1 MMHNQKMRRNQLE
14 KKRKELETAAR
25 ASKKKR
31 DKRLDEA
38 REALKEQVRMQTR
51 RETREKKRRQIALEV
66 AGDLGEEEEQRLKK
80 QFVTKQMYSTFLAG
94 KLEKNVARSSALQQ
108 GFQKIKNATGL
119 SDVDDILQKYLTR
132 DETYESLVKA
142 AKETEAQIEVAQ
154 AEQRALQSSLESIQL
169 QGVAGQGNRTLYR
182 EIDQFDTELS
192 EARKQCNEYKDRS
205 VRASMTLEDV
215 RQCVVKL
222 ARKLDMPSDTK
233 ELPSPE
239 SLPNILKNIEEKVKG
254 IVESLS
260 DYVGA
265 QDAIVAAGGGGLG
278 SSGKEGGGNA
288 PGAGEKDGGVAENSA
303 GSAPAGPAATKKKE
317 SLLRQKA
324 AAAVASE
331 TKTSNSK
338 SGGSKTGGGAGE
350 TADARSMIGARARDL
365 LYNSLM
371 AVEPDTSSRN
381 IRVLSKA
388 SAAEQEKMFVY
399 NGAPPL
405 VASQGRTAKKS
416 TGSSDGGKV
425 VTDKKSAKGDEQE
438 DEEEDGGDVIDR
450 QALKGLGEMLVQAQ
464 QQKQRKAE
472 ARAIALA
479 EAEEKNGGKPKK
491 RRSDGRSL
499 TSGKSI
505 PSSADTRRLEMLL
518 GKDNATTVRGTG
530 EHFKSDV
537 LRQPTRPSSGG
548 SKGSGKTRRG
558 RR

>member
-154 AEQRALQSSLESIQL
+154 AEQRTLQSSLESIQL

-182 EIDQFDTELS
+182 EIDQFDAELS

-338 SGGSKTGGGAGE
+338 SGGSKTGGGRGRDSRRAQHDWC
-350 TADARSMIGARARDL
+350 TRTRSAVQLIDGRRARHVV
-365 LYNSLM
+365 
-371 AVEPDTSSRN
+371 AKHSRFVQGVGGRARKN
-381 IRVLSKA
+381 VCVQRGTPLGGQPGAHSK
-388 SAAEQEKMFVY
+388 EIH
-399 NGAPPL
+399 GIL
-405 VASQGRTAKKS
+405 RRWQGR
-416 TGSSDGGKV
+416 DG
-425 VTDKKSAKGDEQE
+425 
-438 DEEEDGGDVIDR
+438 
-450 QALKGLGEMLVQAQ
+450 
-464 QQKQRKAE
+464 QKE
-472 ARAIALA
+472 C
-479 EAEEKNGGKPKK
+479 K
-491 RRSDGRSL
+491 RRRAGGR
-499 TSGKSI
+499 
-505 PSSADTRRLEMLL
+505 
-518 GKDNATTVRGTG
+518 
-530 EHFKSDV
+530 
-537 LRQPTRPSSGG
+537 GG
-548 SKGSGKTRRG
+548 G
-558 RR
+558 RRRRD